1 MASVDP
7 HAQHREGRIIPFYR
21 PDVHVEVRRLGAAA
35 IDLLILLVLQTWI
48 NDVFGV
54 TRLTGGPPLHQAG
67 GGYLYVT
74 TVTTVDVSWL
84 ALLMVVFFS
93 VQEALFGATWGKL
106 VAGVCV
112 VDVDG
117 RRPTL
122 GAVLVRNILRLVDYW
137 PLFYVAGIIAALGSP
152 SRQRLGDRVARTL
165 VVRAESAVLAHR
177 SRGEVRRR
185 LAVLACALTLFVAFC
200 LGFAYYG
207 RPPLVIAGLAR
218 TYALFRGSGIGSYA
232 LGAPHWARGTVTYPI
247 RYETLDGHT
256 HCSGSITLRWAGFF
270 AIGGGWVLDHSHSR
284 CT

>member
-21 PDVHVEVRRLGAAA
+21 PDVHVEVRRFGAAA
-35 IDLLILLVLQTWI
+35 LDLLILLVLQTWI
-48 NDVFGV
+48 NDVFGI
-54 TRLTGGPPLHQAG
+54 TRLTGGPPLHRAA

-74 TVTTVDVSWL
+74 TVTTVDVPWL
-84 ALLMVVFFS
+84 ALLMVVYFS

-122 GAVLVRNILRLVDYW
+122 GAVLVRNILRLLDYW
-137 PLFYVAGIIAALGSP
+137 PLFYVVGIIAAMTSP

-185 LAVLACALTLFVAFC
+185 LAVLACALTLFAAFC

-207 RPPLVIAGLAR
+207 RPPLVIAGLAN
-218 TYALFRGSGIGSYA
+218 THALIRGSSIGSYA
-232 LGAPHWARGTVTYPI
+232 LGAPHWASGTVTYPI
-247 RYETLDGHT
+247 RYETVDGHK
-256 HCSGSITLRWAGFF
+256 HCSGRVTLRWAGFF
-270 AIGGGWVLDHSHSR
+270 ALGGGWLLDHSQSQCR
-284 CT
+284 

>member
-35 IDLLILLVLQTWI
+35 LDLLILLVLQTWI
-48 NDVFGV
+48 NDVFGI
-54 TRLTGGPPLHQAG
+54 TRLTGGPPLHRAA

-74 TVTTVDVSWL
+74 TVTTVDVPWL
-84 ALLMVVFFS
+84 ALLMVVYFS

-137 PLFYVAGIIAALGSP
+137 PLCYVVGIIAAVTSP
-152 SRQRLGDRVARTL
+152 ARQRLGDRVARTL

-185 LAVLACALTLFVAFC
+185 LAELACALTLFVALC

-207 RPPLVIAGLAR
+207 RPPLVIAGLAN
-218 TYALFRGSGIGSYA
+218 THALFRGSSIGSYA
-232 LGAPHWARGTVTYPI
+232 LGAPRWERGTVTYPI

-256 HCSGSITLRWAGFF
+256 YCSGSVTLRWAGFF
-270 AIGGGWVLDHSHSR
+270 AIGGGWVLDHSQSR

>member
-1 MASVDP
+1 MASVHP
-7 HAQHREGRIIPFYR
+7 GAEHREGRIIPFYR

-54 TRLTGGPPLHQAG
+54 TRVAGGSALHRAG

-74 TVTTVDVSWL
+74 TVTTVGVPWL
-84 ALLMVVFFS
+84 ALLMVVYFS
-93 VQEALFGATWGKL
+93 AQEALFGATWGKL

-112 VDVDG
+112 VDVEG

-137 PLFYVAGIIAALGSP
+137 PLFYVVGIIAAMTSP

-177 SRGEVRRR
+177 SPGEVRRR
-185 LAVLACALTLFVAFC
+185 LAALACALTVFAAFC
-200 LGFAYYG
+200 LGFSYYG
-207 RPPLVIAGLAR
+207 RPPLVIEGLAN
-218 TYALFRGSGIGSYA
+218 TNALFRGSGIGSYA
-232 LGAPHWARGTVTYPI
+232 LGLPHRARGTVTYPI
-247 RYETLDGHT
+247 RYETVGGHK
-256 HCSGSITLRWAGFF
+256 HCSGRVTLRWAGFF
-270 AIGGGWVLDHSHSR
+270 AIGGGWVLDRSWSP

>member
-7 HAQHREGRIIPFYR
+7 HAGHREGRIIPFYR
-21 PDVHVEVRRLGAAA
+21 PDVHVEARRLGAAA

-54 TRLTGGPPLHQAG
+54 TRLTGGPPLLQAG
-67 GGYLYVT
+67 AGYLSVT
-74 TVTTVDVSWL
+74 TVTTVDVPSL
-84 ALLMVVFFS
+84 ALLMVVYFS

-112 VDVDG
+112 VDAQG
-117 RRPTL
+117 RRPSL

-137 PLFYVAGIIAALGSP
+137 PLFYVVGIVAAVTSP
-152 SRQRLGDRVARTL
+152 SRQRLGDRVAHTL

-177 SRGEVRRR
+177 SRGEVWRR
-185 LAVLACALTLFVAFC
+185 LAMLAGALTLFVAFC

-207 RPPLVIAGLAR
+207 RPPLVIAGLANTR
-218 TYALFRGSGIGSYA
+218 ALFRGFGISSYA

-247 RYETLDGHT
+247 RYETLDGHR
-256 HCSGSITLRWAGFF
+256 HCRGSVTLRWAGFF
-270 AIGGGWVLDHSHSR
+270 AIGGGWVLDHSQSR
-284 CT
+284 CS

>member
-7 HAQHREGRIIPFYR
+7 HAGHREGRIIPFYR

-35 IDLLILLVLQTWI
+35 MDLLILLVLQTWI

-54 TRLTGGPPLHQAG
+54 TRVTGGSALHRAG
-67 GGYLYVT
+67 AGYLYVA
-74 TVTTVDVSWL
+74 TVTTVDVPWL
-84 ALLMVVFFS
+84 ALLMVVYFS

-117 RRPTL
+117 RCPTL

-137 PLFYVAGIIAALGSP
+137 PLFYVVGIIAALISP
-152 SRQRLGDRVARTL
+152 ARQRLGDRVACTL

-185 LAVLACALTLFVAFC
+185 LAALAGALILFAAFC
-200 LGFAYYG
+200 LGFSYYG
-207 RPPLVIAGLAR
+207 RPPLVIEGLAN
-218 TYALFRGSGIGSYA
+218 THALFGGSGIGSYA
-232 LGAPHWARGTVTYPI
+232 LGSPRWGRGSVTYPI
-247 RYETLDGHT
+247 RY
-256 HCSGSITLRWAGFF
+256 
-270 AIGGGWVLDHSHSR
+270 
-284 CT
+284 